1 VIRSNYTVNVSPR
14 FQVFSVDQVE
24 EMHYGTLEVLRR
36 TGVKVLVAKAREM
49 LRKAG
54 CWIDGE
60 VVRFPPHLVEWAIRT
75 APSRVVLCDRNGQPA
90 MEMEGYKTYFG
101 TGSDCPN
108 VIDPYTGERR
118 QGRLQDVA
126 DFARLA
132 DALPNIDFVMCMTIA
147 QDLDQATSDVHH
159 FEAMLNNTS
168 KPICFTAWNVDN
180 LKDIIEICEVVAG
193 GAEAFRHS
201 PFAILYTEPVSP
213 LQHIVEGTTKLMYV
227 AEKGLPVVYTPG
239 MTFGAVAPVTS
250 AGGLLVANAELLSGL
265 VIAQLAREGTPFVY
279 GGGVAIMDMLYMG
292 VVYAAPEFLVNM
304 GALCDMARYYQLP
317 VFSFGGCS
325 DAKTF
330 DQQASLEGSLWILTT
345 ALIGGN
351 MSHDVG
357 YINSGLTAS
366 MEMVVMSDEVI
377 GLVRRIMG
385 GIEATE
391 ETMALDVI
399 DQVGPGGHFL
409 GEVHT
414 RQHFRENWYPTLINR
429 TTYDTWLED
438 GGLTY
443 GQRANAR
450 VKEILESHQPE
461 PLSDDV
467 QAAVR
472 AIVQRA
478 DARCGVS

>member
-1 VIRSNYTVNVSPR
+1 
-14 FQVFSVDQVE
+14 
-24 EMHYGTLEVLRR
+24 
-36 TGVKVLVAKAREM
+36 M
-49 LRKAG
+49 LQKAG

-60 VVRFPPHLVEWAIRT
+60 VVRFPPYLVEWAIRT

-101 TGSDCPN
+101 TGSDCLN
-108 VIDPYTGERR
+108 VIDPYTGQRR

-126 DFARLA
+126 NFARLA

-147 QDLDQATSDVHH
+147 QELDQATSDIHH
-159 FEAMLNNTS
+159 FEAMLNNTA
-168 KPICFTAWNVDN
+168 KPICFTAWNVEN
-180 LKDIIEICEVVAG
+180 LKDIVEICEVVAG
-193 GAEAFRHS
+193 GAEASHRS

-227 AEKGLPVVYTPG
+227 AGKGLPVVYTPG
-239 MTFGAVAPVTS
+239 MAFGAAGPVTS

-265 VIAQLAREGTPFVY
+265 VIAQLVREGTPFVY
-279 GGGVAIMDMLYMG
+279 GGGVAIMDMLYMS

-330 DQQASLEGSLWILTT
+330 DQQASLEGALWILTT
-345 ALIGGN
+345 ALMGGN

-377 GLVRRIMG
+377 GLVRRIIG
-385 GIEATE
+385 GVKVTE

-414 RQHFRENWYPTLINR
+414 RRHFRENWYPTLINR

-450 VKEILESHQPE
+450 VKEILESHEPE
-461 PLSDDV
+461 PLREET
-467 QAAVR
+467 QATAR

>member
-1 VIRSNYTVNVSPR
+1 LVYTVNVSPR
-14 FQVFSVDQVE
+14 FQVFSADQVE

-108 VIDPYTGERR
+108 VVDPYTGERR

-126 DFARLA
+126 NFARLA
-132 DALPNIDFVMCMTIA
+132 DALPNMDFVMCMTIA
-147 QDLDQATSDVHH
+147 QELDQATSDIHH
-159 FEAMLNNTS
+159 FEAMINHTA
-168 KPICFTAWNVDN
+168 KPVCFTAWNVDN
-180 LKDIIEICEVVAG
+180 LKDIVEICEVLAG
-193 GAEAFRHS
+193 GAEAFRRS
-201 PFAILYTEPVSP
+201 PFAVLYTEPVSP

-239 MTFGAVAPVTS
+239 MAFGAVAPVTS

-385 GIEATE
+385 GIEVTE

-450 VKEILESHQPE
+450 VREILESHEPE
-461 PLSDDV
+461 PLQEEA

>member
-1 VIRSNYTVNVSPR
+1 
-14 FQVFSVDQVE
+14 
-24 EMHYGTLEVLRR
+24 
-36 TGVKVLVAKAREM
+36 
-49 LRKAG
+49 
-54 CWIDGE
+54 
-60 VVRFPPHLVEWAIRT
+60 
-75 APSRVVLCDRNGQPA
+75 
-90 MEMEGYKTYFG
+90 
-101 TGSDCPN
+101 
-108 VIDPYTGERR
+108 
-118 QGRLQDVA
+118 
-126 DFARLA
+126 
-132 DALPNIDFVMCMTIA
+132 
-147 QDLDQATSDVHH
+147 
-159 FEAMLNNTS
+159 
-168 KPICFTAWNVDN
+168 
-180 LKDIIEICEVVAG
+180 
-193 GAEAFRHS
+193 
-201 PFAILYTEPVSP
+201 
-213 LQHIVEGTTKLMYV
+213 
-227 AEKGLPVVYTPG
+227 
-239 MTFGAVAPVTS
+239 
-250 AGGLLVANAELLSGL
+250 VANAELLSGL

-279 GGGVAIMDMLYMG
+279 GGGVAIMDMRYMG

-325 DAKTF
+325 DAKVF
-330 DQQASLEGSLWILTT
+330 DQQASLEGALWILTT

-357 YINSGLTAS
+357 YMNSGLTAS

-385 GIEATE
+385 GVEVTE

-414 RQHFRENWYPTLINR
+414 RRHFRENWYPILINR

-443 GQRANAR
+443 GQRAKAR
-450 VKEILESHQPE
+450 AREILESHEPE
-461 PLSDDV
+461 PLPEKV

>member
-1 VIRSNYTVNVSPR
+1 MMRSNYTVNVSPR
-14 FQVFSVDQVE
+14 FQVFSADQVE

-36 TGVKVLVAKAREM
+36 TGVKVLVAEAREM

-108 VIDPYTGERR
+108 VVDPYTGERR

-126 DFARLA
+126 NFARLA
-132 DALPNIDFVMCMTIA
+132 DALPNMDFVMCMTIA
-147 QDLDQATSDVHH
+147 QELDQATSDIHH
-159 FEAMLNNTS
+159 FEAMINHTA
-168 KPICFTAWNVDN
+168 KPVCFTAWNVDN
-180 LKDIIEICEVVAG
+180 LKDIVEICEVLAG
-193 GAEAFRHS
+193 GAEAFRRS
-201 PFAILYTEPVSP
+201 PFAVLYTEPVSP

-239 MTFGAVAPVTS
+239 MAFGAVAPVTS

-385 GIEATE
+385 GIEVTE

-399 DQVGPGGHFL
+399 DQVGRPFPGRGPH
-409 GEVHT
+409 
-414 RQHFRENWYPTLINR
+414 P
-429 TTYDTWLED
+429 
-438 GGLTY
+438 
-443 GQRANAR
+443 AA
-450 VKEILESHQPE
+450 
-461 PLSDDV
+461 LS
-467 QAAVR
+467 
-472 AIVQRA
+472 
-478 DARCGVS
+478 